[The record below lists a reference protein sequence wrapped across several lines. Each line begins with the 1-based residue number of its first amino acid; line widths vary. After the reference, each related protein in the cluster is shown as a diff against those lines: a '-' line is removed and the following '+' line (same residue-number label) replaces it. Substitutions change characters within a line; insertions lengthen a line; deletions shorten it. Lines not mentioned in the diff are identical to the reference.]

1 MPREVAKV
9 DKEKGTETWSEAEVV
24 LSLEAILGHRFA
36 VAFRLG
42 VLYGLRRSEALA
54 LRWDDLGCALQLVIE
69 KAGVPRL
76 SSHGL
81 RHTAA
86 THMVKASRDVGELR
100 TVADVL
106 AIPPTC

>member
-1 MPREVAKV
+1 MYQGATMGWKATRQPTVRQQRDKWVVRV
-9 DKEKGTETWSEAEVV
+9 DGIDTETWSEAEVG
-24 LSLEAILGHRFA
+24 LSLEALGHRFA
-36 VAFRLG
+36 V
-42 VLYGLRRSEALA
+42 
-54 LRWDDLGCALQLVIE
+54 DCALQLVIE